1 LQEHNVLDF
10 EFPVAFITKKS
21 RAEDI
26 VGIIKEGII
35 RGYWKPNE
43 KIDDGELAK
52 RLNVSR
58 ITVREALS
66 KLVERRLIEKKHWKG
81 FAVRYLSWE
90 EIDSLIDIRIVL
102 EELALKKI
110 IQTITPNLIH
120 SLEQSINEA
129 KEAVERK
136 DFHGFSRSDY
146 QFHQIIQSES
156 GNPWIKDIL
165 EDLHVLI
172 SIVRYISQWKHPEE
186 VAKKSISEHERI
198 VESLKQGNGNEAIRY
213 LHEHFNNHRER
224 VRMEY
229 QAS

>member
-1 LQEHNVLDF
+1 MQERDPLNF
-10 EFPVAFITKKS
+10 EFPPAVITRKS

-35 RGYWKPNE
+35 RGYWKPNQ
-43 KIDDGELAK
+43 KIDDKELANK
-52 RLNVSR
+52 LNVSR

-66 KLVERRLIEKKHWKG
+66 KLVERRLVEKKHWKG

-90 EIDSLIDIRIVL
+90 EIDSLIDVRIVL
-102 EELALKKI
+102 EELALKRLV
-110 IQTITPNLIH
+110 QTITPDLIR
-120 SLEQSINEA
+120 SMEQAIEEA
-129 KEAVERK
+129 KEAVERQ

-146 QFHQIIQSES
+146 RFHQIIQSES

-186 VAKKSISEHERI
+186 VARKSISEHEQI
-198 VESLKQGNGNEAIRY
+198 VESLKQGNGNEAIQY
-213 LHEHFNNHRER
+213 LHAHLNNHRER
-224 VRMEY
+224 VRKEY
-229 QAS
+229 QSG